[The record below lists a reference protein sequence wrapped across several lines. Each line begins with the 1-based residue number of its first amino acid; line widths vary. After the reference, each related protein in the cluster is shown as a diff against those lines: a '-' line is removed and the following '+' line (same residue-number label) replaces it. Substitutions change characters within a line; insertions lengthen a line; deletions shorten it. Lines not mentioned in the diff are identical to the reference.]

1 MIENKDSLLNVH
13 KLLELIYFKQV
24 DNSSLDSETRKRI
37 EKGWLNNAYNE

>member
-1 MIENKDSLLNVH
+1 MFLKIIQVVTID
-13 KLLELIYFKQV
+13 FKQV